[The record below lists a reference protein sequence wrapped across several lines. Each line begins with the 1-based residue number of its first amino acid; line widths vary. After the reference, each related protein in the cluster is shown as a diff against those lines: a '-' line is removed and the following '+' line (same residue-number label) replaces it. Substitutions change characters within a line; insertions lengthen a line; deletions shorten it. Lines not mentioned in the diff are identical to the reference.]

1 MNHSNASTFPY
12 IDPPVGFTVD
22 PCDRIAYVPRS
33 GAVYSIWT
41 PDWDAEVMVAEEVA
55 GGHSLGVARDL
66 RDDLDV
72 VVVALG
78 GHSGG
83 DGVTTLA
90 LRQLMDV
97 PARVR
102 KRRTDA

>member
-22 PCDRIAYVPRS
+22 PRGRIAYGPRS

-41 PDWDAEVMVAEEVA
+41 PDRAVEEMVAEEVA
-55 GGHSLGVARDL
+55 GGHSLAAARDL

-78 GHSGG
+78 IL
-83 DGVTTLA
+83 GVTA
-90 LRQLMDV
+90 
-97 PARVR
+97 
-102 KRRTDA
+102 